1 MSQRRDLNLGPLALA
16 RVVEDLAGGPKVK
29 ASNPSQEKKEW
40 KRSRT
45 TVQIPLLTAVK
56 KSDLQATSNTEPN
69 AKQKNG
75 FLMSNEQLL
84 EKISVQK

>member
-1 MSQRRDLNLGPLALA
+1 MA

-69 AKQKNG
+69 AKQKKIG